1 MSGEGTD
8 RVVSGGRQ
16 AIRGTPEYEAA
27 VREVRERV
35 RADFAPLIAQAS
47 FLRRLP
53 IRIQRWRRTRREIE
67 ALAPLDALY
76 ANRSASG
83 RRDA

>member
-1 MSGEGTD
+1 VSGEGTP
-8 RVVSGGRQ
+8 RIVSGGRQ
-16 AIRGTPEYEAA
+16 TIRGTPEYEAA

-35 RADFAPLIAQAS
+35 RASFAPLVAQAS
-47 FLRRLP
+47 FVRRLP

-67 ALAPLDALY
+67 ALAPHDALY
-76 ANRSASG
+76 ASRSASG